1 MGKRVVDYDPFTGMT
16 TYHDYVES
24 DGTTIVSRDQGD
36 IAPLLDVNKAL
47 QNETDATKQG
57 IKNGWWHY
65 AQIPNIVQEKWLLE
79 HGVDV
84 FQKENWEKGGRVWKL
99 LNDPEYRWLKTTN
112 KYHAG

>member
-1 MGKRVVDYDPFTGMT
+1 MAKRILDYDPFTQIT
-16 TYHDYVES
+16 TYHEYIES
-24 DGTTIVSRDQGD
+24 EDKEIITTEQDVSF
-36 IAPLLDVNKAL
+36 LLDMNKAL

-65 AQIPNIVQEKWLLE
+65 AQIPNVIQEKWLFE

-84 FQKENWEKGGRVWKL
+84 FKKENWEKNGRVWKL
-99 LNDPEYRWLKTTN
+99 LNDPEYRWLKTTT